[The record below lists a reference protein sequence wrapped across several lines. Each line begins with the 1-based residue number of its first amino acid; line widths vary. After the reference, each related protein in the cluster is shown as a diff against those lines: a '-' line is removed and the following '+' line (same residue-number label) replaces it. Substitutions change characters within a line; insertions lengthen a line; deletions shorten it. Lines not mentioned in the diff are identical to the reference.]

1 MQDTV
6 IESIRERVSVAIQVN
21 QSVGIQVPENRHKD
35 LLEAI
40 FHSMRRNTSDI
51 WTFITVNQTFDYLT
65 KTYKEITQQ
74 PNIKFIDCISRAA
87 GISDNS
93 NNCFFL
99 ESPVMLENLIL
110 EVMNNFKIKKETM
123 NNAKNK
129 KFDDADKY
137 IVIDSL
143 GALLIYN
150 DSDILKKFYSLVMN
164 RSRAEN
170 IHVVSIF
177 VEEELNSNQLIQF
190 NDKIIVVRDS
200 FID

>member
-1 MQDTV
+1 MVDAV
-6 IESIRERVSVAIQVN
+6 IEGIRERVSAAIRVN
-21 QSVGIQVPENRHKD
+21 QSVGIQVPENRHGD

-40 FHSMRRNTSDI
+40 FSSMCRNTQDM
-51 WTFITVNQTFDYLT
+51 WMFVTVSKTFDYFA
-65 KTYKEITQQ
+65 KTFKESTRQ

-93 NNCFFL
+93 NNCIFL

-110 EVMNNFKIKKETM
+110 EIINNFKTQKR
-123 NNAKNK
+123 
-129 KFDDADKY
+129 DVDKY

-143 GALLIYN
+143 SALMIYN
-150 DSDILKKFYSLVMN
+150 DPEIIREFISLVMN

-170 IHVVSIF
+170 IHVVSIL
-177 VEEELNSNQLIQF
+177 VEEEIDSNKLIQL
-190 NDKIIVVRDS
+190 NDKIIVLRDS